1 MLRIGEIQYANVY
14 PIFYYLK
21 KVPSQD
27 FKFVRGV
34 PSYLNK
40 MLMEGCLDT
49 SALSSITYA
58 RFQEHSLIIPEISI
72 SSIGKVKS
80 VMLFSNLSKD
90 KLKGAKVYLTDES
103 GTSVILLKI
112 IFKKFWDMDVV
123 FVNEESNADAFLYIG
138 DKALLSYYGND
149 FSFKYDLGEE
159 WYNYT
164 GYPFVYALWLLNKDK
179 ADEAWFFVKT
189 LLDIKSKSKN
199 NLSALIDE
207 YILKGLTTYQILDY
221 WETIDYNLSDKHIKG
236 LLLYYQYAKELGA
249 IKEVP
254 PLNFYI

>member
-80 VMLFSNLSKD
+80 VMLFSNLPRIS
-90 KLKGAKVYLTDES
+90 
-103 GTSVILLKI
+103 
-112 IFKKFWDMDVV
+112 
-123 FVNEESNADAFLYIG
+123 
-138 DKALLSYYGND
+138 
-149 FSFKYDLGEE
+149 
-159 WYNYT
+159 
-164 GYPFVYALWLLNKDK
+164 
-179 ADEAWFFVKT
+179 
-189 LLDIKSKSKN
+189 
-199 NLSALIDE
+199 
-207 YILKGLTTYQILDY
+207 
-221 WETIDYNLSDKHIKG
+221 
-236 LLLYYQYAKELGA
+236 
-249 IKEVP
+249 
-254 PLNFYI
+254 